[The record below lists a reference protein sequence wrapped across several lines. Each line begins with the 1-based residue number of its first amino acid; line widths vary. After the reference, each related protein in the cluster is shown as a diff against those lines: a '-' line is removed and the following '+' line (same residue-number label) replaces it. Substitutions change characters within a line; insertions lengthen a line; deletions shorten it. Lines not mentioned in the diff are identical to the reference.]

1 MFVEIETFFCCIT
14 YSSHHSTLEHKTL
27 EHKQV
32 LQDKITE
39 LMPRSH
45 ERVCA
50 DFFQTQTRF
59 VSELRALIICS
70 AVPKLIAI
78 PLSDK
83 VSYVRWD
90 QNKIHTQNSKYVN
103 EILSKLRDLW
113 LRLEAM
119 RTAGSILPSEAD
131 SIWAY
136 AFGHV
141 VEEIVEGF
149 AKTSRKCSME
159 GRGLMA
165 MDVAAVEHGV
175 RDIHPLPRSFPV
187 HCSTKKY
194 AHDYVQAYYSESLD
208 TFLQW
213 VKSHARVY
221 TVMQMKTL
229 GQCCVAA
236 QSMKSKKQIRLFAE
250 KVEAMCKIGRSDGGG
265 DE

>member
-1 MFVEIETFFCCIT
+1 
-14 YSSHHSTLEHKTL
+14 
-27 EHKQV
+27 
-32 LQDKITE
+32 
-39 LMPRSH
+39 MPRSH

-59 VSELRALIICS
+59 VSELRALIIRS

-119 RTAGSILPSEAD
+119 RTAGSLLPSEAD

-194 AHDYVQAYYSESLD
+194 VVFVVFERGVRARSARTSIISLKYHCI
-208 TFLQW
+208 THLC
-213 VKSHARVY
+213 Y
-221 TVMQMKTL
+221 CTL
-229 GQCCVAA
+229 
-236 QSMKSKKQIRLFAE
+236 
-250 KVEAMCKIGRSDGGG
+250 
-265 DE
+265 